1 MYLRGYSPPPLWA
14 GGEENGVQVQKNL
27 RNTSRGSSQLGDEKW
42 QRVLRDARISL
53 HSRNAG
59 PTGYSRA
66 PRDGALLD
74 QENQYLRWCVGASSL
89 LHSVG
94 TEESNLYPPRSAS
107 DADLADENAF
117 ARRVDS
123 KSKSGCAAAPKEVI
137 ELFRLGRINEAL
149 SQGWH
154 QNTPAKL
161 PEAYRKQRTVITGNP
176 QYPQATGKSRKK
188 FVFNIMD

>member
-1 MYLRGYSPPPLWA
+1 MPKVVLDRPCVLTELTAAGMAQHVAVNEEGEARGLDSPRDHALIA
-14 GGEENGVQVQKNL
+14 GGRKENFM
-27 RNTSRGSSQLGDEKW
+27 SSL
-42 QRVLRDARISL
+42 A
-53 HSRNAG
+53 
-59 PTGYSRA
+59 
-66 PRDGALLD
+66 
-74 QENQYLRWCVGASSL
+74 SL

-149 SQGWH
+149 GQGWH
-154 QNTPAKL
+154 QNTPAEL

-188 FVFNIMD
+188 VCFQYYD